1 MKHLRSAAALAA
13 ALALAVTA
21 AGCGASSSSSQA
33 TSSAALG
40 PAANYDY
47 QNFTYSQGLTAEGR
61 WEGVRAL
68 DYVTLPEDFAAIPLK
83 KADIEPTEEDIQSLW
98 DNLLES
104 NRIQQ
109 PVTGRAAE
117 EGDIAN
123 IDYSGTVDGVVF
135 TGGTAEG
142 YDLTLGS
149 GTFIPGFE
157 DQIVGHNI
165 GDSFDVTVTF
175 PDDYGDSTDEA
186 GNTITLSGKE
196 AVFRVTL
203 NSLAVSVLPEAT
215 DAWVEENFGASNDL
229 HTVAELD
236 QYFHDNL
243 YTSNLTNAVV
253 DYLTENS
260 QVSSI
265 PDVVRNYQVCS
276 QLSYYNSYASMFGYE
291 TLDEF
296 LSGFEEQIVGHN
308 VGDSFDVTITF
319 PDGYGDSTDAD
330 GNVVTLSGKEAVFHV
345 TLNSLAVS
353 VLPEATDAWVEEN
366 FGASNDLHTVADVDQ
381 YFHDSLYSSNLTNA
395 VVDYLTENSTVSS
408 IPEVVLN
415 YQVCSQLSYYNSYAA
430 MFGYETLDEFLA
442 GFMGYDNADA
452 LLADTE
458 QDVLNSC
465 NQLLIFQAVAESLDL
480 APTEAELETYAS
492 YTESM
497 GEGYVHLLALQ
508 DSALSALR
516 DGAVVS

>member
-33 TSSAALG
+33 TSSASLG

-117 EGDIAN
+117 DGDIAN

-296 LSGFEEQIVGHN
+296 LSGF
-308 VGDSFDVTITF
+308 
-319 PDGYGDSTDAD
+319 
-330 GNVVTLSGKEAVFHV
+330 
-345 TLNSLAVS
+345 
-353 VLPEATDAWVEEN
+353 
-366 FGASNDLHTVADVDQ
+366 
-381 YFHDSLYSSNLTNA
+381 
-395 VVDYLTENSTVSS
+395 
-408 IPEVVLN
+408 
-415 YQVCSQLSYYNSYAA
+415 
-430 MFGYETLDEFLA
+430 
-442 GFMGYDNADA
+442 MGYDNADA

-480 APTEAELETYAS
+480 APTDAELEAYAS

-508 DSALSALR
+508 DRVLSTLR
-516 DGAVVS
+516 DGAAIS

>member
-236 QYFHDNL
+236 RYFHDNL

-296 LSGFEEQIVGHN
+296 LSGF
-308 VGDSFDVTITF
+308 
-319 PDGYGDSTDAD
+319 
-330 GNVVTLSGKEAVFHV
+330 
-345 TLNSLAVS
+345 
-353 VLPEATDAWVEEN
+353 
-366 FGASNDLHTVADVDQ
+366 
-381 YFHDSLYSSNLTNA
+381 
-395 VVDYLTENSTVSS
+395 
-408 IPEVVLN
+408 
-415 YQVCSQLSYYNSYAA
+415 
-430 MFGYETLDEFLA
+430 
-442 GFMGYDNADA
+442 MGYDNADA

-480 APTEAELETYAS
+480 APTDAELEAYAS
-492 YTESM
+492 YTETM

-508 DSALSALR
+508 DRVLSTLR
-516 DGAVVS
+516 DGAAIS

>member
-196 AVFRVTL
+196 AVFHVTL

-296 LSGFEEQIVGHN
+296 LSGF
-308 VGDSFDVTITF
+308 
-319 PDGYGDSTDAD
+319 
-330 GNVVTLSGKEAVFHV
+330 
-345 TLNSLAVS
+345 
-353 VLPEATDAWVEEN
+353 
-366 FGASNDLHTVADVDQ
+366 
-381 YFHDSLYSSNLTNA
+381 
-395 VVDYLTENSTVSS
+395 
-408 IPEVVLN
+408 
-415 YQVCSQLSYYNSYAA
+415 
-430 MFGYETLDEFLA
+430 
-442 GFMGYDNADA
+442 MGYDNADA

-480 APTEAELETYAS
+480 APTDAELEAYAS

-508 DSALSALR
+508 DRVLSTLR
-516 DGAVVS
+516 DGAAIS

>member
-13 ALALAVTA
+13 APALAVTA

-68 DYVTLPEDFAAIPLK
+68 DYVTLPDDFAAIPLK

-296 LSGFEEQIVGHN
+296 LSGF
-308 VGDSFDVTITF
+308 
-319 PDGYGDSTDAD
+319 
-330 GNVVTLSGKEAVFHV
+330 
-345 TLNSLAVS
+345 
-353 VLPEATDAWVEEN
+353 
-366 FGASNDLHTVADVDQ
+366 
-381 YFHDSLYSSNLTNA
+381 
-395 VVDYLTENSTVSS
+395 
-408 IPEVVLN
+408 
-415 YQVCSQLSYYNSYAA
+415 
-430 MFGYETLDEFLA
+430 
-442 GFMGYDNADA
+442 MGYDNADA

-480 APTEAELETYAS
+480 APTDAELEAYAS
-492 YTESM
+492 YTETM

-508 DSALSALR
+508 DRVLATLR
-516 DGAVVS
+516 DGAAIS

>member
-165 GDSFDVTVTF
+165 GDTFDVTVTF

-296 LSGFEEQIVGHN
+296 LSGF
-308 VGDSFDVTITF
+308 
-319 PDGYGDSTDAD
+319 
-330 GNVVTLSGKEAVFHV
+330 
-345 TLNSLAVS
+345 
-353 VLPEATDAWVEEN
+353 
-366 FGASNDLHTVADVDQ
+366 
-381 YFHDSLYSSNLTNA
+381 
-395 VVDYLTENSTVSS
+395 
-408 IPEVVLN
+408 
-415 YQVCSQLSYYNSYAA
+415 
-430 MFGYETLDEFLA
+430 
-442 GFMGYDNADA
+442 MGYDNADA

-480 APTEAELETYAS
+480 APTDAELEAYAS

-508 DSALSALR
+508 DRVLSALR
-516 DGAVVS
+516 DGAAIS

>member
-296 LSGFEEQIVGHN
+296 LSGF
-308 VGDSFDVTITF
+308 
-319 PDGYGDSTDAD
+319 
-330 GNVVTLSGKEAVFHV
+330 
-345 TLNSLAVS
+345 
-353 VLPEATDAWVEEN
+353 
-366 FGASNDLHTVADVDQ
+366 
-381 YFHDSLYSSNLTNA
+381 
-395 VVDYLTENSTVSS
+395 
-408 IPEVVLN
+408 
-415 YQVCSQLSYYNSYAA
+415 
-430 MFGYETLDEFLA
+430 
-442 GFMGYDNADA
+442 MGYDNADA

-480 APTEAELETYAS
+480 APTDAELETYAS

-508 DSALSALR
+508 DRVLSTLR
-516 DGAVVS
+516 DGAAIS

>member
-149 GTFIPGFE
+149 DTFIPGFE

-296 LSGFEEQIVGHN
+296 LSGF
-308 VGDSFDVTITF
+308 
-319 PDGYGDSTDAD
+319 
-330 GNVVTLSGKEAVFHV
+330 
-345 TLNSLAVS
+345 
-353 VLPEATDAWVEEN
+353 
-366 FGASNDLHTVADVDQ
+366 
-381 YFHDSLYSSNLTNA
+381 
-395 VVDYLTENSTVSS
+395 
-408 IPEVVLN
+408 
-415 YQVCSQLSYYNSYAA
+415 
-430 MFGYETLDEFLA
+430 
-442 GFMGYDNADA
+442 MGYDNADA

-480 APTEAELETYAS
+480 APTDAELEAYAS

-508 DSALSALR
+508 DRVLSTLR
-516 DGAVVS
+516 DGAAIS

>member
-157 DQIVGHNI
+157 EQIVGHNI

-229 HTVAELD
+229 YTVAELD

-296 LSGFEEQIVGHN
+296 LSGF
-308 VGDSFDVTITF
+308 
-319 PDGYGDSTDAD
+319 
-330 GNVVTLSGKEAVFHV
+330 
-345 TLNSLAVS
+345 
-353 VLPEATDAWVEEN
+353 
-366 FGASNDLHTVADVDQ
+366 
-381 YFHDSLYSSNLTNA
+381 
-395 VVDYLTENSTVSS
+395 
-408 IPEVVLN
+408 
-415 YQVCSQLSYYNSYAA
+415 
-430 MFGYETLDEFLA
+430 
-442 GFMGYDNADA
+442 MGYDNADA

-480 APTEAELETYAS
+480 APTDAELEAYAS
-492 YTESM
+492 YTETM

-508 DSALSALR
+508 DRVLATLR
-516 DGAVVS
+516 DGAAIS

>member
-68 DYVTLPEDFAAIPLK
+68 DYVTLPDDFAAIPLK

-215 DAWVEENFGASNDL
+215 DAWVEENFGASNGL

-296 LSGFEEQIVGHN
+296 LSGF
-308 VGDSFDVTITF
+308 
-319 PDGYGDSTDAD
+319 
-330 GNVVTLSGKEAVFHV
+330 
-345 TLNSLAVS
+345 
-353 VLPEATDAWVEEN
+353 
-366 FGASNDLHTVADVDQ
+366 
-381 YFHDSLYSSNLTNA
+381 
-395 VVDYLTENSTVSS
+395 
-408 IPEVVLN
+408 
-415 YQVCSQLSYYNSYAA
+415 
-430 MFGYETLDEFLA
+430 
-442 GFMGYDNADA
+442 MGYDNADA

-480 APTEAELETYAS
+480 APTDAELETYAS
-492 YTESM
+492 YTETM

-508 DSALSALR
+508 DRVLSTLR
-516 DGAVVS
+516 DGAAIS

>member
-157 DQIVGHNI
+157 EQIVGHNI

-296 LSGFEEQIVGHN
+296 LSGF
-308 VGDSFDVTITF
+308 
-319 PDGYGDSTDAD
+319 
-330 GNVVTLSGKEAVFHV
+330 
-345 TLNSLAVS
+345 
-353 VLPEATDAWVEEN
+353 
-366 FGASNDLHTVADVDQ
+366 
-381 YFHDSLYSSNLTNA
+381 
-395 VVDYLTENSTVSS
+395 
-408 IPEVVLN
+408 
-415 YQVCSQLSYYNSYAA
+415 
-430 MFGYETLDEFLA
+430 
-442 GFMGYDNADA
+442 MGYDNADA

-480 APTEAELETYAS
+480 APTDAELEAYAS
-492 YTESM
+492 YTETM

-508 DSALSALR
+508 DRVLSTLR
-516 DGAVVS
+516 DGASIS

>member
-157 DQIVGHNI
+157 DQIMGHNI

-296 LSGFEEQIVGHN
+296 LSGF
-308 VGDSFDVTITF
+308 
-319 PDGYGDSTDAD
+319 
-330 GNVVTLSGKEAVFHV
+330 
-345 TLNSLAVS
+345 
-353 VLPEATDAWVEEN
+353 
-366 FGASNDLHTVADVDQ
+366 
-381 YFHDSLYSSNLTNA
+381 
-395 VVDYLTENSTVSS
+395 
-408 IPEVVLN
+408 
-415 YQVCSQLSYYNSYAA
+415 
-430 MFGYETLDEFLA
+430 
-442 GFMGYDNADA
+442 MGYDNADA

-480 APTEAELETYAS
+480 APTDAELEAYAS

-508 DSALSALR
+508 DRVLSTLR
-516 DGAVVS
+516 DGAAIS

>member
-117 EGDIAN
+117 DGDIAN

-215 DAWVEENFGASNDL
+215 DAWVEQNFGESNDL
-229 HTVAELD
+229 HTVAQVD
-236 QYFHDNL
+236 QYFYDSL
-243 YTSNLTNAVV
+243 YDQNLTNAVV
-253 DYLTENS
+253 DYLTARSE
-260 QVSSI
+260 VSSVPPSLI
-265 PDVVRNYQVCS
+265 DYQVCS
-276 QLSYYNSYASMFGYE
+276 QLSYY
-291 TLDEF
+291 
-296 LSGFEEQIVGHN
+296 Q
-308 VGDSFDVTITF
+308 
-319 PDGYGDSTDAD
+319 
-330 GNVVTLSGKEAVFHV
+330 
-345 TLNSLAVS
+345 
-353 VLPEATDAWVEEN
+353 
-366 FGASNDLHTVADVDQ
+366 
-381 YFHDSLYSSNLTNA
+381 
-395 VVDYLTENSTVSS
+395 
-408 IPEVVLN
+408 
-415 YQVCSQLSYYNSYAA
+415 SYAA
-430 MFGYETLDEFLA
+430 MFGYESLDEFLS
-442 GFMGYDNADA
+442 GFLGYDDADA
-452 LLADTE
+452 LLDATG
-458 QDVLNSC
+458 QDILTSC
-465 NQLLIFQAVAESLDL
+465 EQLLIFQAVAESLSLEPTDADL
-480 APTEAELETYAS
+480 EVYAA
-492 YTESM
+492 YAESM

-508 DSALSALR
+508 DRVLATLR
-516 DGAVVS
+516 DGAQVS

>member
-68 DYVTLPEDFAAIPLK
+68 DYVTLPDDFAAIPLK

-296 LSGFEEQIVGHN
+296 LSGF
-308 VGDSFDVTITF
+308 
-319 PDGYGDSTDAD
+319 
-330 GNVVTLSGKEAVFHV
+330 
-345 TLNSLAVS
+345 
-353 VLPEATDAWVEEN
+353 
-366 FGASNDLHTVADVDQ
+366 
-381 YFHDSLYSSNLTNA
+381 
-395 VVDYLTENSTVSS
+395 
-408 IPEVVLN
+408 
-415 YQVCSQLSYYNSYAA
+415 
-430 MFGYETLDEFLA
+430 
-442 GFMGYDNADA
+442 MGYDNADA

-480 APTEAELETYAS
+480 APTDAELEAYAS
-492 YTESM
+492 YTETM

-508 DSALSALR
+508 DRVLSTLR
-516 DGAVVS
+516 DGASIS

>member
-203 NSLAVSVLPEAT
+203 NSLAVSALPEAT

-296 LSGFEEQIVGHN
+296 LSGF
-308 VGDSFDVTITF
+308 
-319 PDGYGDSTDAD
+319 
-330 GNVVTLSGKEAVFHV
+330 
-345 TLNSLAVS
+345 
-353 VLPEATDAWVEEN
+353 
-366 FGASNDLHTVADVDQ
+366 
-381 YFHDSLYSSNLTNA
+381 
-395 VVDYLTENSTVSS
+395 
-408 IPEVVLN
+408 
-415 YQVCSQLSYYNSYAA
+415 
-430 MFGYETLDEFLA
+430 
-442 GFMGYDNADA
+442 MGYDNADA

-480 APTEAELETYAS
+480 APTDAELEAYAS

-508 DSALSALR
+508 DRVLATLR
-516 DGAVVS
+516 DGAAIS

>member
-33 TSSAALG
+33 TSSASLG

-296 LSGFEEQIVGHN
+296 LSGF
-308 VGDSFDVTITF
+308 
-319 PDGYGDSTDAD
+319 
-330 GNVVTLSGKEAVFHV
+330 
-345 TLNSLAVS
+345 
-353 VLPEATDAWVEEN
+353 
-366 FGASNDLHTVADVDQ
+366 
-381 YFHDSLYSSNLTNA
+381 
-395 VVDYLTENSTVSS
+395 
-408 IPEVVLN
+408 
-415 YQVCSQLSYYNSYAA
+415 
-430 MFGYETLDEFLA
+430 
-442 GFMGYDNADA
+442 MGYDNADA

-480 APTEAELETYAS
+480 APTDAELEAYAS
-492 YTESM
+492 YTETM

-508 DSALSALR
+508 DRVLSTLR
-516 DGAVVS
+516 DGAAIS

>member
-13 ALALAVTA
+13 ALVLAVTA

-296 LSGFEEQIVGHN
+296 LSGF
-308 VGDSFDVTITF
+308 
-319 PDGYGDSTDAD
+319 
-330 GNVVTLSGKEAVFHV
+330 
-345 TLNSLAVS
+345 
-353 VLPEATDAWVEEN
+353 
-366 FGASNDLHTVADVDQ
+366 
-381 YFHDSLYSSNLTNA
+381 
-395 VVDYLTENSTVSS
+395 
-408 IPEVVLN
+408 
-415 YQVCSQLSYYNSYAA
+415 
-430 MFGYETLDEFLA
+430 
-442 GFMGYDNADA
+442 MGYDNADA

-480 APTEAELETYAS
+480 APTDAELEAYAS

-508 DSALSALR
+508 DRVLATLR
-516 DGAVVS
+516 DGAAIS

>member
-13 ALALAVTA
+13 ALVLAVTA

-117 EGDIAN
+117 DGDIAN

-296 LSGFEEQIVGHN
+296 LSGF
-308 VGDSFDVTITF
+308 
-319 PDGYGDSTDAD
+319 
-330 GNVVTLSGKEAVFHV
+330 
-345 TLNSLAVS
+345 
-353 VLPEATDAWVEEN
+353 
-366 FGASNDLHTVADVDQ
+366 
-381 YFHDSLYSSNLTNA
+381 
-395 VVDYLTENSTVSS
+395 
-408 IPEVVLN
+408 
-415 YQVCSQLSYYNSYAA
+415 
-430 MFGYETLDEFLA
+430 
-442 GFMGYDNADA
+442 MGYDNADA

-480 APTEAELETYAS
+480 APTDAELEAYAS

-508 DSALSALR
+508 DRVLATLR
-516 DGAVVS
+516 DGAAIS

>member
-215 DAWVEENFGASNDL
+215 DAWVEENFGASNGL

-296 LSGFEEQIVGHN
+296 LSGF
-308 VGDSFDVTITF
+308 
-319 PDGYGDSTDAD
+319 
-330 GNVVTLSGKEAVFHV
+330 
-345 TLNSLAVS
+345 
-353 VLPEATDAWVEEN
+353 
-366 FGASNDLHTVADVDQ
+366 
-381 YFHDSLYSSNLTNA
+381 
-395 VVDYLTENSTVSS
+395 
-408 IPEVVLN
+408 
-415 YQVCSQLSYYNSYAA
+415 
-430 MFGYETLDEFLA
+430 
-442 GFMGYDNADA
+442 MGYDNADA

-480 APTEAELETYAS
+480 APTDAELEAYAS

-508 DSALSALR
+508 DRVLSALR
-516 DGAVVS
+516 DGAAIS

>member
-157 DQIVGHNI
+157 EQIVGHNI

-296 LSGFEEQIVGHN
+296 LSGF
-308 VGDSFDVTITF
+308 
-319 PDGYGDSTDAD
+319 
-330 GNVVTLSGKEAVFHV
+330 
-345 TLNSLAVS
+345 
-353 VLPEATDAWVEEN
+353 
-366 FGASNDLHTVADVDQ
+366 
-381 YFHDSLYSSNLTNA
+381 
-395 VVDYLTENSTVSS
+395 
-408 IPEVVLN
+408 
-415 YQVCSQLSYYNSYAA
+415 
-430 MFGYETLDEFLA
+430 
-442 GFMGYDNADA
+442 MGYDNADA

-465 NQLLIFQAVAESLDL
+465 NQLLIFQAVAESLEL
-480 APTEAELETYAS
+480 APTDAELEAYAS

-508 DSALSALR
+508 DRVLSTLR
-516 DGAVVS
+516 DGAAIS

>member
-186 GNTITLSGKE
+186 GNTLTPSGKE

-215 DAWVEENFGASNDL
+215 DAWVEENFGASNNL

-296 LSGFEEQIVGHN
+296 LSGF
-308 VGDSFDVTITF
+308 
-319 PDGYGDSTDAD
+319 
-330 GNVVTLSGKEAVFHV
+330 
-345 TLNSLAVS
+345 
-353 VLPEATDAWVEEN
+353 
-366 FGASNDLHTVADVDQ
+366 
-381 YFHDSLYSSNLTNA
+381 
-395 VVDYLTENSTVSS
+395 
-408 IPEVVLN
+408 
-415 YQVCSQLSYYNSYAA
+415 
-430 MFGYETLDEFLA
+430 
-442 GFMGYDNADA
+442 MGYDNADA

-480 APTEAELETYAS
+480 APTDAELEAYAS
-492 YTESM
+492 YTETM

-508 DSALSALR
+508 DRVLSTLR
-516 DGAVVS
+516 DGAAIS

>member
-215 DAWVEENFGASNDL
+215 DAWVEENFGASNGL

-296 LSGFEEQIVGHN
+296 LSGF
-308 VGDSFDVTITF
+308 
-319 PDGYGDSTDAD
+319 
-330 GNVVTLSGKEAVFHV
+330 
-345 TLNSLAVS
+345 
-353 VLPEATDAWVEEN
+353 
-366 FGASNDLHTVADVDQ
+366 
-381 YFHDSLYSSNLTNA
+381 
-395 VVDYLTENSTVSS
+395 
-408 IPEVVLN
+408 
-415 YQVCSQLSYYNSYAA
+415 
-430 MFGYETLDEFLA
+430 
-442 GFMGYDNADA
+442 MGYDNADA

-465 NQLLIFQAVAESLDL
+465 NQLLIFQAVAENLDL
-480 APTEAELETYAS
+480 APTDAELEAYAS

-508 DSALSALR
+508 DRVLSTLR
-516 DGAVVS
+516 DGAAIS

>member
-175 PDDYGDSTDEA
+175 PEDYGDSTDEA

-296 LSGFEEQIVGHN
+296 LSGF
-308 VGDSFDVTITF
+308 
-319 PDGYGDSTDAD
+319 
-330 GNVVTLSGKEAVFHV
+330 
-345 TLNSLAVS
+345 
-353 VLPEATDAWVEEN
+353 
-366 FGASNDLHTVADVDQ
+366 
-381 YFHDSLYSSNLTNA
+381 
-395 VVDYLTENSTVSS
+395 
-408 IPEVVLN
+408 
-415 YQVCSQLSYYNSYAA
+415 
-430 MFGYETLDEFLA
+430 
-442 GFMGYDNADA
+442 MGYDNADA

-480 APTEAELETYAS
+480 APTDAELEAYAS
-492 YTESM
+492 YTETM

-508 DSALSALR
+508 DRVLSTLR
-516 DGAVVS
+516 DGASIS

>member
-265 PDVVRNYQVCS
+265 PDVVLNYQVCS

-296 LSGFEEQIVGHN
+296 LS
-308 VGDSFDVTITF
+308 
-319 PDGYGDSTDAD
+319 
-330 GNVVTLSGKEAVFHV
+330 
-345 TLNSLAVS
+345 
-353 VLPEATDAWVEEN
+353 
-366 FGASNDLHTVADVDQ
+366 
-381 YFHDSLYSSNLTNA
+381 
-395 VVDYLTENSTVSS
+395 
-408 IPEVVLN
+408 
-415 YQVCSQLSYYNSYAA
+415 
-430 MFGYETLDEFLA
+430 

-480 APTEAELETYAS
+480 APTDAELEAYAS
-492 YTESM
+492 YTETM

-508 DSALSALR
+508 DRVLSTLR
-516 DGAVVS
+516 DGAAIS

>member
-117 EGDIAN
+117 DGDIAN

-157 DQIVGHNI
+157 EQIVGHNI

-229 HTVAELD
+229 YTVAELD

-296 LSGFEEQIVGHN
+296 LSGF
-308 VGDSFDVTITF
+308 
-319 PDGYGDSTDAD
+319 
-330 GNVVTLSGKEAVFHV
+330 
-345 TLNSLAVS
+345 
-353 VLPEATDAWVEEN
+353 
-366 FGASNDLHTVADVDQ
+366 
-381 YFHDSLYSSNLTNA
+381 
-395 VVDYLTENSTVSS
+395 
-408 IPEVVLN
+408 
-415 YQVCSQLSYYNSYAA
+415 
-430 MFGYETLDEFLA
+430 
-442 GFMGYDNADA
+442 MGYDNADA

-480 APTEAELETYAS
+480 APTGAELEAYAS

-508 DSALSALR
+508 DRVLATLR
-516 DGAVVS
+516 DGAAIS

>member
-265 PDVVRNYQVCS
+265 PDVVLNYQVCS

-296 LSGFEEQIVGHN
+296 LS
-308 VGDSFDVTITF
+308 
-319 PDGYGDSTDAD
+319 
-330 GNVVTLSGKEAVFHV
+330 
-345 TLNSLAVS
+345 
-353 VLPEATDAWVEEN
+353 
-366 FGASNDLHTVADVDQ
+366 
-381 YFHDSLYSSNLTNA
+381 
-395 VVDYLTENSTVSS
+395 
-408 IPEVVLN
+408 
-415 YQVCSQLSYYNSYAA
+415 
-430 MFGYETLDEFLA
+430 

-480 APTEAELETYAS
+480 APTDAELEAYAS

-508 DSALSALR
+508 DRVLSTLR
-516 DGAVVS
+516 DGAAIS

>member
-157 DQIVGHNI
+157 EQIVGHNI

-229 HTVAELD
+229 YTVAELD

-296 LSGFEEQIVGHN
+296 LSGF
-308 VGDSFDVTITF
+308 
-319 PDGYGDSTDAD
+319 
-330 GNVVTLSGKEAVFHV
+330 
-345 TLNSLAVS
+345 
-353 VLPEATDAWVEEN
+353 
-366 FGASNDLHTVADVDQ
+366 
-381 YFHDSLYSSNLTNA
+381 
-395 VVDYLTENSTVSS
+395 
-408 IPEVVLN
+408 
-415 YQVCSQLSYYNSYAA
+415 
-430 MFGYETLDEFLA
+430 
-442 GFMGYDNADA
+442 MGYDNADA

-480 APTEAELETYAS
+480 APTDAELEAYAS
-492 YTESM
+492 YTERM

-508 DSALSALR
+508 DRVLATLR
-516 DGAVVS
+516 DGAAIS